1 MTNSPRAFIRGTT
14 MSFVPVKPHLAT
26 DDSAVRRMQNKKRTL
41 LLVAMLTLIVT
52 ARSFGDEFSK
62 DIQPLLKT
70 FCFDCHHN
78 ADQPEGGVNLAQFT
92 SDADVL
98 RERAVWKEVF
108 NKLESRQM
116 PPPKHDP
123 LPSEKERQ
131 RLLDWISEVAAR
143 PNPALNARD
152 PGKPVIRRLTRLEYN
167 NTVRDLLELETDVF
181 MFSERLPLADRTYWR
196 TALTAGRMG
205 DAVEIRLREYG
216 TKYPVLLPQHGLP
229 ADGRAEHGF
238 RNRGEMMNVSPLSL
252 EQYVAMAGAIV
263 NHQELPQRSRVFAEL
278 LGLEFRPTP
287 LTTPGAKSIR
297 VLQSPV
303 VAEFAPE
310 ARSLPKVAGGA
321 DNVVQRFRE
330 EVADAFQQGR
340 GGVMDVAKSIANTT
354 LAGKGAV
361 LRVPFGNAG
370 SKTLLVNPDQDL
382 WFAPFGTAEET
393 SGSLLFTGRNKGEK
407 RFELSF
413 AIKDGDE
420 DEAVSRLA
428 VCVLGRER
436 QSGNVTL
443 TARCSDGTETELRAD
458 IAEGATGTT
467 VFTFAAVPGESIRSV
482 LVDGSRFSGD
492 YVLLDDL
499 GFITTGK
506 PFPNAAPPQA
516 ADPSEKTNLLSEKPG
531 PAPAA
536 SKRPPLERLAQFVE
550 RALRR
555 PARPDEQARYQS
567 LFQSS
572 ITGGQSEADAMRLAV
587 QAVLA
592 SPSFLFLSEED
603 RPEDGDVRPLD
614 DYELANRLSYFL
626 WSSTPDDELLTAA
639 KAGRL
644 QETKTLESQI
654 RRMLRDPRA
663 CELSESFA
671 VQWLRLDQLYTAKP
685 DPELFKSFYSGP
697 QGKDTLHGAQ
707 LVEALLL
714 FETAL
719 IENRSVLEFIAAD
732 YTWLNPRL
740 AKVYGLDLSAPDSS
754 PSVPVNGQSNRE
766 LRTADRN
773 ANNHWQRVPLKDI
786 SRGGFLTMSGPLTI
800 TSLPFRTSP
809 VKRGAWILETIFNRP
824 PTEPKVAFTIEN
836 DTKQAAAIQSTR
848 QKFESH
854 RNNASCYSCHI
865 RIDPP
870 GFAMEAFDPIGVAR
884 TQDGG
889 QPVDTHSEWN
899 NHSFNGP
906 AEFKRLLQESPHEFT
921 RGFIEHLLSY
931 ALCRALEIYDQP
943 TIQQIEE
950 TARDSDFRLHQ
961 IITAIAT
968 SYPFRHTRA
977 DR

>member
-1 MTNSPRAFIRGTT
+1 MI
-14 MSFVPVKPHLAT
+14 
-26 DDSAVRRMQNKKRTL
+26 DSAGTKNNKQTL
-41 LLVAMLTLIVT
+41 MFVTMLMLTVT
-52 ARSFGDEFSK
+52 SRSFGDDFSR

-70 FCFDCHHN
+70 FCIDCHHDFN
-78 ADQPEGGVNLAQFT
+78 QPEGGVNLAQFK

-116 PPPKHDP
+116 PPPKHEP

-131 RLLDWISEVAAR
+131 RLLEWISEIAAR
-143 PNPALNARD
+143 PDPKLNARD

-167 NTVRDLLELETDVF
+167 NTIRDLLELETDVF
-181 MFSERLPLADRTYWR
+181 MFSERLPLADKTYWR
-196 TALTAGRMG
+196 TALTAGQMG
-205 DAVEIRLREYG
+205 DLVEVRLRENG
-216 TKYPVLLPQHGLP
+216 AKYPVLLPQHGLP

-238 RNRGEMMNVSPLSL
+238 RNRGEAMNVSPLLL

-278 LGLEFRPTP
+278 LGFEFRPKPRTAP
-287 LTTPGAKSIR
+287 VAKSTAA
-297 VLQSPV
+297 LQTPV
-303 VAEFAPE
+303 VGEFAPK
-310 ARSLPKVAGGA
+310 ATSLPQVGGSA
-321 DNVVQRFRE
+321 DNVQQRFRE
-330 EVADAFQQGR
+330 EVADAFQEGR
-340 GGVMDVAKSIANTT
+340 GGVMDIAKAIANTT
-354 LAGKGAV
+354 LPGKGAV
-361 LRVPFGNAG
+361 LRVSFGNAG
-370 SKTLLVNPDQDL
+370 SKTLQINPDQDL

-393 SGSLLFTGRNKGEK
+393 SGELLLTNRNKGEK

-420 DEAVSRLA
+420 DEAVFRLA

-436 QSGNVTL
+436 QSGEVVL
-443 TARCSDGTETELRAD
+443 TARYSDGTETEGRAN
-458 IAEGATGTT
+458 IAEGAKGTT
-467 VFTFAAVPGESIRSV
+467 VFTFAAVPGESITSL

-492 YVLLDDL
+492 YLLLDDL

-506 PFPNAAPPQA
+506 PISNAAPPKA
-516 ADPSEKTNLLSEKPG
+516 GESSEKTNSVTEKPESV
-531 PAPAA
+531 PAA
-536 SKRPPLERLAQFVE
+536 SKRPPLERLAQFVD

-555 PARPDEQARYQS
+555 PARPEEQARYRALFESS
-567 LFQSS
+567 LAS
-572 ITGGQSEADAMRLAV
+572 GQSEADAMRLAV

-603 RPEDGDVRPLD
+603 RPEVGVVRPLD
-614 DYELANRLSYFL
+614 DYELASRLSYFL
-626 WSSTPDDELLTAA
+626 WSSTPDDELLSAA

-644 QETKTLESQI
+644 QDTKTLEAQVG
-654 RRMLRDPRA
+654 RMLRDPRA
-663 CELSESFA
+663 RELSESFA
-671 VQWLRLDQLYTAKP
+671 VQWLRLDQLYTAQP

-754 PSVPVNGQSNRE
+754 PSVPIAGQSNRE
-766 LRTADRN
+766 LRTSDKN
-773 ANNHWQRVPLKDI
+773 ANNRWHRMPLKDT
-786 SRGGFLTMSGPLTI
+786 SRGGFLTMSGPLMV

-824 PTEPKVAFTIEN
+824 PTEPKVAFAIEN
-836 DTKQAAAIQSTR
+836 DTKQAAALRSIR
-848 QKFESH
+848 QEFESH
-854 RNNASCYSCHI
+854 RNKAACYSCHI

-870 GFAMEAFDPIGVAR
+870 GFALEAFDPIGLAR
-884 TQDGG
+884 SQDGG
-889 QPVDTHSEWN
+889 QPVDTSSEWN
-899 NHSFNGP
+899 SQSFNGP
-906 AEFKRLLQESPHEFT
+906 AEFKQLLHESPHEFT

-931 ALCRALEIYDQP
+931 ALGRAPEIYDQP
-943 TIQQIEE
+943 TIQQIEDI
-950 TARDSDFRLHQ
+950 ARASDFRLHQ
-961 IITAIAT
+961 IVTGIAT
-968 SYPFRHTRA
+968 SYPFRHIRV